1 MHECKNF
8 TTEIKTKCVKL
19 VAKKY
24 RVHWQRNKAKTCKE
38 INGASVQTCWTF
50 PERIFSLVWTMP
62 FAVFFNNIL
71 IALLFVFFYKTCT
84 WMYKFSLKV
93 FLPSSA
99 SDKNWIVMASMPKK
113 NSEIWNV
120 SRNVSQLK
128 FFRISEGLSKS
139 YCSFVRFS
147 TEGCLWSYWN
157 ILIFRPL
164 KVEMHWSAVMAF
176 AQSPSLSNNPK
187 ILTNYWIFT
196 ELSPVNRQ
204 LEILFFLN
212 LPSIP
217 NMNDKVSISYW
228 VFVCLPTE

>member
-1 MHECKNF
+1 M
-8 TTEIKTKCVKL
+8 
-19 VAKKY
+19 
-24 RVHWQRNKAKTCKE
+24 QRNKRSKCADLLNISRANIFTCLDD
-38 INGASVQTCWTF
+38 ALCCFFQQYFDS
-50 PERIFSLVWTMP
+50 S
-62 FAVFFNNIL
+62 AVC
-71 IALLFVFFYKTCT
+71 VFYKTCT

-164 KVEMHWSAVMAF
+164 KVEMHCSKCSDGLRSKSIIEQ
-176 AQSPSLSNNPK
+176 QS
-187 ILTNYWIFT
+187 
-196 ELSPVNRQ
+196 
-204 LEILFFLN
+204 
-212 LPSIP
+212 
-217 NMNDKVSISYW
+217 
-228 VFVCLPTE
+228 

>member
-1 MHECKNF
+1 M
-8 TTEIKTKCVKL
+8 
-19 VAKKY
+19 
-24 RVHWQRNKAKTCKE
+24 QRNKRSKCADLLNISRANIFTCLDD
-38 INGASVQTCWTF
+38 ALCCFFQQYFDS
-50 PERIFSLVWTMP
+50 S
-62 FAVFFNNIL
+62 AVC
-71 IALLFVFFYKTCT
+71 VFYKTCT

-113 NSEIWNV
+113 NSEIW
-120 SRNVSQLK
+120 NVSQLK

-204 LEILFFLN
+204 LEILFFYEFA
-212 LPSIP
+212 I
-217 NMNDKVSISYW
+217 D
-228 VFVCLPTE
+228 T